1 MKKLLCALMA
11 AALLLCASSAAVAE
25 DLRISLYNYIL
36 DQPEEDVVRV
46 QLLLAKLGGVCYEME
61 DVFIELYNEAGQVV
75 TPVSKEIA
83 ICPMQEIPEGD
94 HYVPITILCTLAEPV
109 SIADFNITGISG
121 MQTGSS
127 DVMSLGE
134 GMPYIGGMADG
145 VVNVTSWMPLEGGC
159 GPEDY
164 FAAFIGLDA
173 ESHYIGNGELPRG
186 AAQLVSGDEIVS
198 AVCESTGWT
207 QAQLEANGFVFGA
220 EEYAFFDRTPMPHL
234 TDIPASFV
242 ARFYRVQTE
251 WMASTPISRRL
262 DRIAMEADG
271 SFVIHGCFE
280 CTWDGLW
287 RLDEIVSLE
296 LVAEDGSRLEIADF
310 SFDSPFSVIEKG
322 VFMPYVVRGK
332 AEPGFAAT
340 DFRFALSVGFA
351 DELDFHTVPGGSI
364 EPSVNADGTVSVSA
378 SMPTDAAL
386 DPANCFVS
394 IMFLDL
400 ANDVYQGAVWTY
412 PGEAWVQDG
421 VIRVPEMTAPEGC
434 TIEAAM
440 ATSYCVA
447 D

>member
-11 AALLLCASSAAVAE
+11 AALLLCASSPAVAE
-25 DLRISLYNYIL
+25 ELRISLYNYIL

-94 HYVPITILCTLAEPV
+94 HYVPVTILCTLAEPV

-121 MQTGSS
+121 MQTESS

-164 FAAFIGLDA
+164 FAAFIGLDE

-220 EEYAFFDRTPMPHL
+220 EEYGLLRPDAHA
-234 TDIPASFV
+234 AS
-242 ARFYRVQTE
+242 
-251 WMASTPISRRL
+251 
-262 DRIAMEADG
+262 DG
-271 SFVIHGCFE
+271 
-280 CTWDGLW
+280 
-287 RLDEIVSLE
+287 
-296 LVAEDGSRLEIADF
+296 
-310 SFDSPFSVIEKG
+310 
-322 VFMPYVVRGK
+322 
-332 AEPGFAAT
+332 
-340 DFRFALSVGFA
+340 
-351 DELDFHTVPGGSI
+351 
-364 EPSVNADGTVSVSA
+364 
-378 SMPTDAAL
+378 
-386 DPANCFVS
+386 
-394 IMFLDL
+394 
-400 ANDVYQGAVWTY
+400 Y
-412 PGEAWVQDG
+412 PGELCRQILSRADRVDG
-421 VIRVPEMTAPEGC
+421 QHAHFPPPGSDCDGGGRLLRHPWLL
-434 TIEAAM
+434 
-440 ATSYCVA
+440 
-447 D
+447 